1 MTTEVDRLEEQLLRA
16 LQGEAWHGPSV
27 LELLDGVTPDQAA
40 AHPIAGAHSIWELI
54 LHLTTDYGLVLRRIA
69 GDAREL
75 TMTDAWPAVPV
86 TTEENWRE
94 TVRAL
99 KELNAELRQAVRSF
113 PPERLDERLVP
124 EPPYTAYTQFI
135 GVTQHAAYHAGQIAI
150 LKKALASADPT

>member
-1 MTTEVDRLEEQLLRA
+1 
-16 LQGEAWHGPSV
+16 
-27 LELLDGVTPDQAA
+27 
-40 AHPIAGAHSIWELI
+40 
-54 LHLTTDYGLVLRRIA
+54 
-69 GDAREL
+69 
-75 TMTDAWPAVPV
+75 MTDAWPAVPV

-99 KELNAELRQAVRSF
+99 RELNTELRQAVRSF

-150 LKKALASADPT
+150 LKKALASADPS